1 MAGPPA
7 GDVWEGEEEMS
18 SAIDK
23 AKEIIYG
30 DREKTY
36 GNPADNLL
44 KIAQQWQLYIAQKF
58 GTDVMLDAEDV
69 CYMMTQLKMVRQM
82 NDHHTDNLVD
92 GIGYLALIDRIA
104 NVDTRG

>member
-1 MAGPPA
+1 MT
-7 GDVWEGEEEMS
+7 

-36 GNPADNLL
+36 GDPARNLQ
-44 KIAQQWQLYIAQKF
+44 KIAQQWQLYITQKF
-58 GTDVMLDAEDV
+58 GTAVMLDAEDV
-69 CYMMTQLKMVRQM
+69 CYMMADLKKVRQM
-82 NDHHTDNLVD
+82 NDHHPDNLVD

-104 NVDTRG
+104 NADIRG